1 MWWRGL
7 IGLVALAV
15 GAVWIGQGTGAVH
28 GSFMTGQ
35 GQYTALGIVVV
46 VVGLFLLGWAIALR
60 QRIER
65 IQEP

>member
-7 IGLVALAV
+7 TGLVALAV

-35 GQYTALGIVVV
+35 GQYTALGIILVGM
-46 VVGLFLLGWAIALR
+46 GLFLLGWAALLR
-60 QRIER
+60 QRLGR
-65 IQEP
+65 LPEP